1 MKLQQSAYSSR
12 RRVACCGNI
21 ITTSKLIFT
30 RGVLMKE
37 IDHRGVIIGM
47 SSPLQNNSKGSGM
60 LKSPALPTNYVPLK
74 YLNLS

>member
-1 MKLQQSAYSSR
+1 
-12 RRVACCGNI
+12 
-21 ITTSKLIFT
+21 
-30 RGVLMKE
+30 MKE